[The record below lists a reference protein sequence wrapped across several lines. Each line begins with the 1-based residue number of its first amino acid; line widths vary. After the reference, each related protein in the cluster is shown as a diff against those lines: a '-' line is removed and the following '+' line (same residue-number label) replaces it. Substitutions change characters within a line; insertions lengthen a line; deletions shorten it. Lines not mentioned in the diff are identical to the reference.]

1 MFQQNDSS
9 LMINQPYLKIQKKLT
24 GTFGKNFRKNKVRLE
39 NRVKNTKKIDRDVLL
54 EKYVRK
60 IVRLGNILKNTK
72 KLTGEVGE
80 IKLFWKIN

>member
-1 MFQQNDSS
+1 MFSPHKYS
-9 LMINQPYLKIQKKLT
+9 LFLPLIFK
-24 GTFGKNFRKNKVRLE
+24 
-39 NRVKNTKKIDRDVLL
+39 VKNTKKIDRDVLL

>member
-1 MFQQNDSS
+1 M
-9 LMINQPYLKIQKKLT
+9 
-24 GTFGKNFRKNKVRLE
+24 
-39 NRVKNTKKIDRDVLL
+39 KNTKKIDRDVLL

>member
-1 MFQQNDSS
+1 ME
-9 LMINQPYLKIQKKLT
+9 
-24 GTFGKNFRKNKVRLE
+24 KNFRKNKVRLE